1 MLSENL
7 GVGSTIGQCL
17 DLKGVRKEKKAGGRG
32 MITVGEGGLLK
43 EAEENLYFNWKTFC
57 SGAFCF
63 NLKQEKHK

>member
-1 MLSENL
+1 
-7 GVGSTIGQCL
+7 
-17 DLKGVRKEKKAGGRG
+17 
-32 MITVGEGGLLK
+32 MITVGEGGFLK